1 VQTQHRACAAVMIVR
16 AQTAHV
22 TQTSAHVDLVAHAL
36 VLPVVRL
43 SAVTKAAVMTLLSNQ
58 VAARIV
64 NVL

>member
-1 VQTQHRACAAVMIVR
+1 MIVR